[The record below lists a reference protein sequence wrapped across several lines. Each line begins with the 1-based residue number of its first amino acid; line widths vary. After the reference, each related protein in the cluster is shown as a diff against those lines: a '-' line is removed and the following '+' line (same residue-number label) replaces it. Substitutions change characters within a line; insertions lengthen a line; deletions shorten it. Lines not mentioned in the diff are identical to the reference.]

1 MTVLCMALWFLACA
15 VYVDF
20 RMISGVGM
28 SISPAVLY
36 LVCGPNKIQFP
47 RVAQSSKPDVTFHSF
62 AMFICEG
69 KISLHCII
77 MNLLFTIRG

>member
-36 LVCGPNKIQFP
+36 LVSGPNMIQFP
-47 RVAQSSKPDVTFHSF
+47 EVAQSSKPEVTFLSF
-62 AMFICEG
+62 AICPFI
-69 KISLHCII
+69 
-77 MNLLFTIRG
+77 LFYFIGTS